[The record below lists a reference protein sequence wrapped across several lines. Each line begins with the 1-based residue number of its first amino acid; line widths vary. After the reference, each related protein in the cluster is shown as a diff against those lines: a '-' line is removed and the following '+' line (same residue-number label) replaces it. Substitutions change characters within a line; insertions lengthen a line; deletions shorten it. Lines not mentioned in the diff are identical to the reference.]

1 MTIDKGDIRVQ
12 GARYT
17 RSRNVTRGHIIVAPG
32 LWSEST
38 STVTYAVEGQTTPG
52 LLLSSLGTLITLV
65 TNKGTTMS
73 QDSYTPP
80 PAQQQQANVYT
91 QNSVEQLQGAQH
103 AQTSM
108 ILGILSLFFI
118 GIILG
123 PIAISKAKKA
133 EQLHTA
139 ATVGKVTGWI
149 GAILGVVGIVVAIIA
164 IIAMVGTAGAM
175 SQMTY

>member
-1 MTIDKGDIRVQ
+1 MFKGRVTPVH
-12 GARYT
+12 AT
-17 RSRNVTRGHIIVAPG
+17 SRGDTLVAPG
-32 LWSEST
+32 LWSGST
-38 STVTYAVEGQTTPG
+38 FTVTYAVAGQTTPG

-73 QDSYTPP
+73 QNSYTPP
-80 PAQQQQANVYT
+80 PAQQQANVYT

-123 PIAISKAKKA
+123 LIAISKAKKA

-149 GAILGVVGIVVAIIA
+149 GAILGLVGIVVAIIA
-164 IIAMVGTAGAM
+164 IVAMIGTAGAM

>member
-1 MTIDKGDIRVQ
+1 
-12 GARYT
+12 
-17 RSRNVTRGHIIVAPG
+17 
-32 LWSEST
+32 
-38 STVTYAVEGQTTPG
+38 
-52 LLLSSLGTLITLV
+52 
-65 TNKGTTMS
+65 MS
-73 QDSYTPP
+73 QEPYKQP
-80 PAQQQQANVYT
+80 PAPLPPAPQFQQQAPVYT

-123 PIAISKAKKA
+123 PIAIFKAKKA

-149 GAILGVVGIVVAIIA
+149 GTIIGLISIVVTIFMIIA
-164 IIAMVGTAGAM
+164 AISTAGAL
-175 SQMTY
+175 SQVSY

>member
-1 MTIDKGDIRVQ
+1 
-12 GARYT
+12 
-17 RSRNVTRGHIIVAPG
+17 
-32 LWSEST
+32 
-38 STVTYAVEGQTTPG
+38 
-52 LLLSSLGTLITLV
+52 
-65 TNKGTTMS
+65 MS
-73 QDSYTPP
+73 QESYNQP
-80 PAQQQQANVYT
+80 PAPQFQQQAPVYT

-108 ILGILSLFFI
+108 ILGILSLFFV

-149 GAILGVVGIVVAIIA
+149 GTIWGIVSIVIVIFMIIA
-164 IIAMVGTAGAM
+164 TINTASAVNQM
-175 SQMTY
+175 SGY

>member
-1 MTIDKGDIRVQ
+1 M
-12 GARYT
+12 
-17 RSRNVTRGHIIVAPG
+17 
-32 LWSEST
+32 SENPYQKPSD
-38 STVTYAVEGQTTPG
+38 P
-52 LLLSSLGTLITLV
+52 
-65 TNKGTTMS
+65 M
-73 QDSYTPP
+73 P
-80 PAQQQQANVYT
+80 PAPQYQQQAAPVYM

-108 ILGILSLFFI
+108 ILGILSLFFF

-149 GAILGVVGIVVAIIA
+149 GTILSLVTIAGVIFMIA
-164 IIAMVGTAGAM
+164 VTIAMAGSA
-175 SQMTY
+175 SQM